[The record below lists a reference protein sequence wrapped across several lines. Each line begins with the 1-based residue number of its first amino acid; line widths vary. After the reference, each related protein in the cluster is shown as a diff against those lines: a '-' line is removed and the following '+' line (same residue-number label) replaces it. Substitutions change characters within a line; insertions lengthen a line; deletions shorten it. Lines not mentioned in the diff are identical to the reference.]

1 MTVPGVSRTQAAQK
15 LTQRKGNHYM
25 MKLAKLALL
34 AALVAGPAWAQTEPA
49 TAPES
54 DPAAQ
59 RVQAMAEMNALQDQ
73 VREGKRGLVEQ
84 QMQLSEA
91 EAAKFW
97 PIYDAQQEALA
108 GFNKR
113 RLDNILAYATAWN
126 AGPIDDATAGS
137 IAKTQLSIE
146 KDEVAQ
152 MQRIYDKSK
161 KAVGASKA
169 LRYLQ
174 IEGKI
179 RALVRFEQAAEVPL
193 AQ

>member
-1 MTVPGVSRTQAAQK
+1 
-15 LTQRKGNHYM
+15 
-25 MKLAKLALL
+25 
-34 AALVAGPAWAQTEPA
+34 
-49 TAPES
+49 
-54 DPAAQ
+54 
-59 RVQAMAEMNALQDQ
+59 MAEMNALQDQ